1 MDLFSHLLVPTDG
14 SALSVGAAERAVAL
28 AAAMR
33 SRITFF
39 HAKPERR
46 QSFFGGE
53 GGAFVDQMPGE
64 EFERQSQ
71 QRAEDH
77 LDALQALAAAAG
89 VASERLIAADAA
101 PYEGIIAAATA
112 GACDLIVMASHGRR
126 GIKSLILG
134 SETQK
139 VLTHSKIPVLVYR

>member
-1 MDLFSHLLVPTDG
+1 MELFEHLLVPTDG
-14 SALSVGAAERAVAL
+14 TMLSRDAAERAVAI
-28 AAAMR
+28 AAAMKAR
-33 SRITFF
+33 VTFF

-53 GGAFVDQMPGE
+53 GGGYVDQMPGE
-64 EFERQSQ
+64 EFERQAQ
-71 QRAEDH
+71 ERAEAH
-77 LDALQALAAAAG
+77 LAQLREMAGAEG
-89 VASERLIAADAA
+89 VACDSVIAEHSA
-101 PYEGIIAAATA
+101 PCEGIIDAATA
-112 GACDLIVMASHGRR
+112 RGCDLIVMASHGRR